1 MAIAA
6 VSSRA
11 FYCGWPRAA
20 PTKPFCLG
28 SVARD
33 RLFCASVPL
42 SLGNPVGGGS
52 VFSANSDC
60 FIGLPLTAE
69 IRSNN
74 CFAELWLCFAQLKI
88 TIQDQLY

>member
-1 MAIAA
+1 MEIAA

-11 FYCGWPRAA
+11 FYCGWPRA
-20 PTKPFCLG
+20 